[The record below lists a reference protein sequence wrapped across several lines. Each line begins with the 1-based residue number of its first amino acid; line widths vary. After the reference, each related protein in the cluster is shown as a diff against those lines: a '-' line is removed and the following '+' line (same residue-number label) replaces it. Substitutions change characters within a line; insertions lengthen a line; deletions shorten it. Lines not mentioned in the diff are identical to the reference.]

1 MQRVLAAALLLC
13 AVSAVT
19 GCIIVGDPT
28 CSGGGAAVVVTPGV
42 VVVAVG
48 ESFTPNGSDSWC
60 DGGHQS
66 HGSPY
71 WSLSQPGDTMFVKLD
86 ATTGLITGRRAGLA
100 TVVAS
105 SRHSSATSEIQV
117 TIR

>member
-13 AVSAVT
+13 AVSAIS

-71 WSLSQPGDTMFVKLD
+71 WSLSQPSDTMFVKLD
-86 ATTGLITGRRAGLA
+86 ATSGRITGRRPGAV
-100 TVVAS
+100 TVLAS
-105 SRHSSATSEIQV
+105 SGHSTATSSVLV
-117 TIR
+117 TVR